1 MTQPSQSSA
10 LRPECLV
17 TLGLMPPVTLEDVK
31 QAYLVRAREAHPDR
45 GGSQEEF
52 VRVQQA
58 FEDATEFVKFKAS
71 KLEWLASKIDAYSQ
85 QQEVVTETIERGG
98 SVEME
103 ETDWLRKSFGD
114 DFGHVADKLVAVTL
128 NGPVADDVF
137 CILLGF
143 RADSLKDLARL
154 DLAGGSLT
162 DEGLLQLKAIK
173 NLRRLDLRGTKVTSK
188 LAGDI
193 PGWFERLEFLG
204 YKDSGM
210 EGTAANH
217 DPDCFWQADVEEA
230 AERLA
235 SILQEEDASIVTIY
249 DPIGGYRH
257 PDHIQ
262 VHRVGKRAA
271 ELAGTPHVFESTMN
285 REQMKSFADEPE
297 WATMAEADNGR
308 DPEEIEAERQDFLE
322 QELGTPAAQITHA
335 VDITPVIAEKKA
347 AMITHA
353 SQITE
358 DSVFLMLSDD
368 AFARAFGQEWFV
380 QHGATRTG
388 APYLPDLFAV
398 LDDPTAN

>member
-204 YKDSGM
+204 LPKGTLGM
-210 EGTAANH
+210 
-217 DPDCFWQADVEEA
+217 
-230 AERLA
+230 
-235 SILQEEDASIVTIY
+235 
-249 DPIGGYRH
+249 
-257 PDHIQ
+257 
-262 VHRVGKRAA
+262 
-271 ELAGTPHVFESTMN
+271 
-285 REQMKSFADEPE
+285 
-297 WATMAEADNGR
+297 
-308 DPEEIEAERQDFLE
+308 
-322 QELGTPAAQITHA
+322 
-335 VDITPVIAEKKA
+335 
-347 AMITHA
+347 
-353 SQITE
+353 
-358 DSVFLMLSDD
+358 
-368 AFARAFGQEWFV
+368 FARLGMPRRVTVEQ
-380 QHGATRTG
+380 GDG
-388 APYLPDLFAV
+388 
-398 LDDPTAN
+398 